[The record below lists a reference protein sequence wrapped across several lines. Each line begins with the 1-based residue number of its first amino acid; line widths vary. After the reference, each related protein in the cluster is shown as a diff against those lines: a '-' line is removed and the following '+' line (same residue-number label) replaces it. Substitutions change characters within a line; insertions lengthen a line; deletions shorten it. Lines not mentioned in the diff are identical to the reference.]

1 MFIVWGKTIKRK
13 KLGFVADYC
22 AVCRDLRT
30 FQVSRVGSASH
41 VYYISFGQGDLV
53 GYERTCGVCST
64 PVEADTTRYPD
75 MSRTSRPATD
85 LISETFPNYYSVYRE
100 VIERDRK
107 LRDTPSLLTP
117 QERQARM
124 REPFMLIAPI
134 AQQKLASTQWDWRVL
149 VAIVS
154 FIPLFSVLAAIAG
167 LFTADDQE
175 PNETYIFVGIALW
188 VAYMIYEVVMS
199 SRRYLLKHAVPP
211 LAASLLPLKPSV
223 AEVSAIVDECKRA
236 KLKLGKLRAQDL
248 LDRMEQLRTAV

>member
-100 VIERDRK
+100 AIERDRK

-134 AQQKLASTQWDWRVL
+134 AQQKLSSTRIDWRVL
-149 VAIVS
+149 VAIFS
-154 FIPLFSVLAAIAG
+154 FPLVFMIVAAVAK
-167 LFTADDQE
+167 LFTAADEE
-175 PNETYIFVGIALW
+175 PSEVFILVGIGLW
-188 VAYMIYEVVMS
+188 LAYVIYEVYMS

-211 LAASLLPLKPSV
+211 LATSLMALKPSE
-223 AEVSAIVDECKRA
+223 AEVAAIVDEFKRA

-248 LDRMEQLRTAV
+248 LDRMEQLRAV

>member
-64 PVEADTTRYPD
+64 PVEADTSRNPE
-75 MSRTSRPATD
+75 MARTSRPATD
-85 LISETFPNYYSVYRE
+85 LISETFPNYYTVYRE
-100 VIERDRK
+100 AIERDKK

-117 QERQARM
+117 AERKARM
-124 REPFMLIAPI
+124 REPFLLIAPI

-149 VAIVS
+149 VAIFS
-154 FIPLFSVLAAIAG
+154 FAPIFGVLGAVAGLFKGPDGEPSEMFIIAG
-167 LFTADDQE
+167 L
-175 PNETYIFVGIALW
+175 VLW
-188 VAYMIYEVVMS
+188 LGYVVYEVAMS

-211 LAASLLPLKPSV
+211 L
-223 AEVSAIVDECKRA
+223 
-236 KLKLGKLRAQDL
+236 DL
-248 LDRMEQLRTAV
+248 IDRVEQLRTAV